1 MHNAAG
7 FVNIRAVPSTAGLA
21 RGRRFCYYR
30 SQGETADDMS
40 FPVAILASTHLVRQS
55 VAQCLAPLGFRVHE
69 FTDLAELALG
79 VNRVAPRLVVV
90 DIDGLEGK
98 WQPLAAA
105 LRGSAQRLPLVL
117 LAGRFGFEEAH
128 EALSLGVAGMILKP
142 FQKEEHTGRL
152 VELVLKSRGLRPR
165 RASPRF
171 LPPEEAPVGLRY
183 LTPDGG
189 QRAQVAD
196 LSLGGLGVSSADA
209 GRAAGLPPG
218 ARLDQAVLQLE
229 TGEVPL
235 SARVVH
241 HSAGRMGL
249 QVLRL
254 FEGRAAFLRVVE
266 VQHARAFGPRGKR
279 NRW

>member
-1 MHNAAG
+1 M
-7 FVNIRAVPSTAGLA
+7 F
-21 RGRRFCYYR
+21 
-30 SQGETADDMS
+30 
-40 FPVAILASTHLVRQS
+40 FPVAVLASTHLVRQS

-69 FTDLAELALG
+69 FTELAELALA

-90 DIDGLEGK
+90 DIDRLEGK

-105 LRGSAQRLPLVL
+105 LRGSAQRVPLVL

-171 LPPEEAPVGLRY
+171 LPPEEASVSLRY

-189 QRAQVAD
+189 QQAQVAD
-196 LSLGGLGVSSADA
+196 LSLGGLGVRSADA
-209 GRAAGLPPG
+209 GTGLPPG
-218 ARLDQAVLQLE
+218 ARLDQAVLLLE

-254 FEGRAAFLRVVE
+254 SEGRAAFLRVVE